1 MNVKRPEDLEK
12 IKKGKMKLLSPTR
25 TRITV
30 GLATCGL
37 AKGAGKIFEALKY
50 EVKKRKLTADVV
62 AVGCNGLCY
71 AEPIVEVI
79 RSGKPR
85 LTYGGVS
92 LEKLGELVQSIKTGN
107 VLKDMVLMRQDE
119 ATPSLATQPIPYAKG
134 KLPKAYADVKE
145 YRRLNF
151 YKRQMKLVS
160 ANAGTIDPG
169 SIDEYIASNGY
180 ASLAKVL
187 STMSPEGVI
196 KEVTEAKLRGR
207 GGAGFPTGV
216 KWQAC
221 RNADGDKKYVVC
233 NGSEGDPE
241 IGMHR
246 SFLESDPHLVI
257 EGMLIAGYAIGAE
270 EGYIY
275 LNDRYLLAL
284 ERIECAI
291 KQAEKLGVLGKNIMG
306 SSFSFSLKVKRGG
319 GSYVCGEET
328 ALLNALEGSFGEPR
342 PRPPFPAEE
351 GLYGN
356 PTVINNLETLA
367 NVPLI
372 GLRGGKWF
380 SKIGTVS
387 SKGTKIVALSGNV
400 AQSCW
405 VEVPLGMS
413 IKEIIDTFGK
423 GTTPGKKI
431 KAFQTGGPSGG
442 MLPAKSLNMK
452 LDYDQLNKA
461 GSLLG
466 SGGLLVMDEDTDML
480 DMAKFFTDFFADESC
495 GKCSI
500 CREGTKRLQEILGD
514 IMDGQ
519 GTKGHINLIKR
530 MAAAME
536 DTSACA
542 FGKTAAVPIVSV
554 LKHFSKEI
562 ERKLIGKRA

>member
-92 LEKLGELVQSIKTGN
+92 LEKLGELVQSVKTGN
-107 VLKDMVLMRQDE
+107 VLKEMVLMRQDE

-257 EGMLIAGYAIGAE
+257 EGMKQHNAAGV
-270 EGYIY
+270 
-275 LNDRYLLAL
+275 L
-284 ERIECAI
+284 ERFHRT
-291 KQAEKLGVLGKNIMG
+291 N
-306 SSFSFSLKVKRGG
+306 
-319 GSYVCGEET
+319 
-328 ALLNALEGSFGEPR
+328 
-342 PRPPFPAEE
+342 
-351 GLYGN
+351 
-356 PTVINNLETLA
+356 TLTDA
-367 NVPLI
+367 SAVVPH
-372 GLRGGKWF
+372 
-380 SKIGTVS
+380 
-387 SKGTKIVALSGNV
+387 
-400 AQSCW
+400 
-405 VEVPLGMS
+405 
-413 IKEIIDTFGK
+413 
-423 GTTPGKKI
+423 
-431 KAFQTGGPSGG
+431 
-442 MLPAKSLNMK
+442 
-452 LDYDQLNKA
+452 
-461 GSLLG
+461 
-466 SGGLLVMDEDTDML
+466 
-480 DMAKFFTDFFADESC
+480 FFRRHFFAP
-495 GKCSI
+495 
-500 CREGTKRLQEILGD
+500 
-514 IMDGQ
+514 
-519 GTKGHINLIKR
+519 
-530 MAAAME
+530 ME
-536 DTSACA
+536 EPSSDCN
-542 FGKTAAVPIVSV
+542 FR
-554 LKHFSKEI
+554 FQ
-562 ERKLIGKRA
+562 